1 MGRLDC
7 LLHDL
12 FSLPAAI
19 GQSCNTTVEGI
30 SLAWWYRKR
39 QHALGV
45 DRSQYS

>member
-19 GQSCNTTVEGI
+19 GQSCNTTCATRHGM
-30 SLAWWYRKR
+30 R
-39 QHALGV
+39 QEV
-45 DRSQYS
+45 FDVS